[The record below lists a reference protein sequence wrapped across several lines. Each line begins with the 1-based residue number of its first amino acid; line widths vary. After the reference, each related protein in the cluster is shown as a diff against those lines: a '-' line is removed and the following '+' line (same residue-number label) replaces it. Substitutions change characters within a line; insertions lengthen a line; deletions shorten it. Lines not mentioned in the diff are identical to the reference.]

1 MTDPSR
7 LIAALA
13 DVERHVG
20 SNGWDQ
26 PARLFALV
34 PTDQLLQMEPQLA
47 DRLPEHTGDSLTA
60 IEQENFAAGV
70 DVLERLAGIYWP
82 ETVLGVALT
91 LERAFLPPEYESDL
105 PADDAEA
112 AEFVAGHAA
121 KVDVRVVV
129 GVLRDGSQHGLA
141 RLKSNPDELLGAE
154 DLVPGLAEALHGTM
168 EDPT

>member
-20 SNGWDQ
+20 SGGWDQ

-34 PTDQLLQMEPQLA
+34 PTDQLLQLEPQLK

-70 DVLERLAGIYWP
+70 DVMERLAGIYWP
-82 ETVLGVALT
+82 GTVFGAALAM
-91 LERAFLPPEYESDL
+91 ERAFLPPERESEL
-105 PADDAEA
+105 PADDAAA
-112 AEFVAGHAA
+112 AEFVARHEA
-121 KVDVRVVV
+121 KIDVRVVV
-129 GVLRDGSQHGLA
+129 GVLRDGAQHGLA

-154 DLVPGLAEALHGTM
+154 DLVPGLAEALHATM
-168 EDPT
+168 EDPS